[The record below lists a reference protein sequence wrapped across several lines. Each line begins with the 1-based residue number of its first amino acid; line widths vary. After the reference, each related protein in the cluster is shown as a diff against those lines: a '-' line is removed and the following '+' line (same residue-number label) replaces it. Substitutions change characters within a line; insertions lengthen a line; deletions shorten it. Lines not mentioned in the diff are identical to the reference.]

1 MVNRL
6 NRPSQVSQLRAS
18 PFGTCLF
25 GARLCCAFFA
35 VLCIASDAVVY
46 AQQPQ
51 SIPIPNAN
59 PSLVNPAVGLSSSDY
74 MRLMEQANAARGITV
89 VEANFPGAK
98 PIPQAKLDPRGNPD
112 VRADQSPKGYGPA
125 IPTHSPTATPSNI
138 PVAGIPSAVM
148 PMVSFP
154 STPAQ
159 TIPAQTV
166 SGPYVYADRSP
177 TPPVPLLSG
186 PAYSPS
192 DRSMSTL
199 GNTTPGVVIPS
210 AVPNLPSATTYPEAP
225 ASSLP
230 TPVSPYVSAHT
241 LGLLNNPSKG
251 PIGSGLVPE
260 ASPDT
265 TVQQNHSPPYSTEP
279 RPVPA
284 YGLQS
289 SMPNALGGNRSSVSL
304 PSQSVPATVPRG
316 PRWIAGYDTVW
327 LKRAGDEST
336 SFSHSGELG
345 SFGVDQASRVSL
357 AWQSEPMEYYEFVF
371 LGSLVWNRS
380 LVSDSSLSSVESQ
393 LQGSPSEPSWLTNMN
408 GASSHT
414 QQQRANLR
422 SYELN
427 KRWITDD
434 LGNCFFGFNVIDYSE
449 QFRFDSVRNGNTG
462 SMGIDTTNLMAGL
475 QGGIE
480 LWRPISQ
487 RIALGGNGL
496 TGLYGNFAH
505 GDWRMDSG
513 TGNNFVTSADQFR
526 IAGTLGVGARARYQF
541 SSSCWAYGGYQWWYL
556 AGLATVDNQPI
567 GEVSSTASLDMTT
580 NAGILVHGASC
591 GLEFRF

>member
-6 NRPSQVSQLRAS
+6 NRPNQVSRYRS
-18 PFGTCLF
+18 YPFGTSLLCVWLSYACL
-25 GARLCCAFFA
+25 A
-35 VLCIASDAVVY
+35 VLCIECDAVVY
-46 AQQPQ
+46 AQQPP
-51 SIPIPNAN
+51 SIPNAN
-59 PSLVNPAVGLSSSDY
+59 QSFANPGNSLSSSDY

-112 VRADQSPKGYGPA
+112 VRADQSPKGNAAA
-125 IPTHSPTATPSNI
+125 IPIHPPTTPSATI
-138 PVAGIPSAVM
+138 PTVGYPSGVM
-148 PMVSFP
+148 PMASSP
-154 STPAQ
+154 SL
-159 TIPAQTV
+159 PAQTV

-192 DRSMSTL
+192 DRPISMPS
-199 GNTTPGVVIPS
+199 NTTPGVVIPS
-210 AVPNLPSATTYPEAP
+210 AVPNLPSTTNYSEAP
-225 ASSLP
+225 ASSP
-230 TPVSPYVSAHT
+230 PPPVSPYVSAHT

-251 PIGSGLVPE
+251 PIDSGLVPE

-265 TVQQNHSPPYSTEP
+265 TVQQYHSPPYSTEP

-289 SMPNALGGNRSSVSL
+289 SMPNALGGHRSSASL
-304 PSQSVPATVPRG
+304 PSQSVPATAPRG

-336 SFSHSGELG
+336 TFSHSGELG

-357 AWQSEPMEYYEFVF
+357 AWQSDPMEYYEFVL

-380 LVSDSSLSSVESQ
+380 LVSDSSLSSVETQ
-393 LQGSPSEPSWLTNMN
+393 LQGSPSEPNWLTNIN

-414 QQQRANLR
+414 QVQRANLR

-434 LGNCFFGFNVIDYSE
+434 LGNSFFGLNIIDYSE

-462 SMGIDTTNLMAGL
+462 SMGIDTTNLLAGL

-480 LWRPISQ
+480 LWHPISQ

-513 TGNNFVTSADQFR
+513 SGSSFATAADQFR
-526 IAGTLGVGARARYQF
+526 IAGTLGLGARARYQF
-541 SSSCWAYGGYQWWYL
+541 SSHCWAYGGYQWWYL

-580 NAGILVHGASC
+580 NAGILIHGASC